1 MMPYIVKIPQFEGP
15 LDELLTL
22 AQQGQV
28 DLREIPLAHIAEA
41 YLAGTEHKVDLE
53 EATEVLWMLAAMIE
67 MKSRLLVTKPDTPA
81 EPLPLEE
88 EPSDLEARLQEK
100 RQEYRAFKEVAS
112 ALLALEDYQHRIFA
126 RPPGDDPNAVF
137 LEGVTLDDLFRA
149 FQQVLERARE
159 EVGEITAEEVKVAE
173 RMEAIL
179 TLLAQHPQGVVF
191 ADLFAAA
198 ATKLQ
203 VIVTFLALLE
213 LIKNRRVRAQ
223 QPQTFAPI
231 RVALAAPG
239 PAPMAWVLTASAPSS
254 LSGSAS
260 HRAVRW

>member
-1 MMPYIVKIPQFEGP
+1 MPYNVKIPQFEGP
-15 LDELLTL
+15 LDQLLTL
-22 AQQGQV
+22 AQQGSV
-28 DLREIPLAHIAEA
+28 DLREIPLARIAEA
-41 YLAGTEHKVDLE
+41 YLAGTEHHVDLE

-67 MKSRLLVTKPDTPA
+67 MKSRLLVPKPDIPA

-88 EPSDLEARLQEK
+88 KL
-100 RQEYRAFKEVAS
+100 QEYRAFKEVAS
-112 ALLALEDYQHRIFA
+112 ALRALEDYQHRIFA

-179 TLLAQHPQGVVF
+179 TQLAQHPQGVVF

-231 RVALAAPG
+231 RVALAAP
-239 PAPMAWVLTASAPSS
+239 
-254 LSGSAS
+254 
-260 HRAVRW
+260 

>member
-1 MMPYIVKIPQFEGP
+1 MPYIVKIPQFEGP

-22 AQQGQV
+22 AQQGSV
-28 DLREIPLAHIAEA
+28 DLREIPLARIAEA
-41 YLAGTEHKVDLE
+41 YLAGTEHHVDLE

-67 MKSRLLVTKPDTPA
+67 MKSRLLVPKPDIPA
-81 EPLPLEE
+81 EPLPLE
-88 EPSDLEARLQEK
+88 EPSDLEARLEEK
-100 RQEYRAFKEVAS
+100 LQEYRAFKEVAS
-112 ALLALEDYQHRIFA
+112 ALRALEDYQHRIFA

-179 TLLAQHPQGVVF
+179 TQLAQHPQGVVF

-231 RVALAAPG
+231 RVALAAP
-239 PAPMAWVLTASAPSS
+239 
-254 LSGSAS
+254 
-260 HRAVRW
+260 

>member
-1 MMPYIVKIPQFEGP
+1 MPYIVKIPQFEGP
-15 LDELLTL
+15 LDQLLAL

-41 YLAGTEHKVDLE
+41 YLARTEHHVDLE

-67 MKSRLLVTKPDTPA
+67 MKSRLLVPKPDTPV
-81 EPLPLEE
+81 EPLQAEE
-88 EPSDLEARLQEK
+88 EPSDLDSRLEEK
-100 RQEYRAFKEVAS
+100 LQEYRAFKEVAS
-112 ALLALEDYQHRIFA
+112 ALRALEDYQHRIFG

-149 FQQVLERARE
+149 FQQVLGRARE
-159 EVGEITAEEVKVAE
+159 EVGEVAGDEVKVAE
-173 RMEAIL
+173 RMEAVL
-179 TLLAQHPQGVVF
+179 ALLAQHSQGVIF
-191 ADLFAAA
+191 TELFATA

-213 LIKNRRVRAQ
+213 LIKNRRVSVH

-231 RVALAAPG
+231 RIALAA
-239 PAPMAWVLTASAPSS
+239 S
-254 LSGSAS
+254 
-260 HRAVRW
+260 

>member
-1 MMPYIVKIPQFEGP
+1 MPYIVKIPQFEGP

-22 AQQGQV
+22 AQQGSV
-28 DLREIPLAHIAEA
+28 DLREIPLARIAEA
-41 YLAGTEHKVDLE
+41 YLAGTEHHVDLE

-67 MKSRLLVTKPDTPA
+67 MKSRLLVPKPDIPA
-81 EPLPLEE
+81 EPLPLE
-88 EPSDLEARLQEK
+88 EPSDLEARLEEK
-100 RQEYRAFKEVAS
+100 LQEYRAFKEVAS
-112 ALLALEDYQHRIFA
+112 ALRALEDYQHRIFA

-191 ADLFAAA
+191 VDLFAAA

-231 RVALAAPG
+231 RVALAAP
-239 PAPMAWVLTASAPSS
+239 
-254 LSGSAS
+254 
-260 HRAVRW
+260 